1 MVKNIK
7 CNVKKSVAIIFMGI
21 ALLAICFYFGFCDF
35 RQYVDNLI
43 FNNDIAYYLIKAF
56 MIFGLVFLGFG
67 ILYIFK
73 AVLFYRDKM
82 IEFEDDHLV
91 DRSSYVCGGKI
102 PYADIENVYIKGMFL
117 CIKRR
122 DEEEFLK
129 RQHIIKKWFMVAN
142 KKMGYEYVTISD
154 NFLDTKLIEIEK
166 MIRDRLTI

>member
-1 MVKNIK
+1 MKNIK
-7 CNVKKSVAIIFMGI
+7 CNVKQSITIIFMGI
-21 ALLAICFYFGFCDF
+21 AILAICFFFGFCDF
-35 RQYVDNLI
+35 RQYVDSPI

-56 MIFGLVFLGFG
+56 MVFSLVFLCFG

-73 AVLFYRDKM
+73 AVLFYRDRM

-102 PYADIENVYIKGMFL
+102 PYAEIENVYIKGMFL

-129 RQHIIKKWFMVAN
+129 RQNIIKKWFMVAN

-154 NFLDTKLIEIEK
+154 NFLDTKLIEIEE

>member
-1 MVKNIK
+1 MH
-7 CNVKKSVAIIFMGI
+7 
-21 ALLAICFYFGFCDF
+21 
-35 RQYVDNLI
+35 
-43 FNNDIAYYLIKAF
+43 YLIKAF
-56 MIFGLVFLGFG
+56 MVFSLVFYGFG

-73 AVLFYRDKM
+73 AVLFYRDRM

-91 DRSSYVCGGKI
+91 DRTSYICGGKT
-102 PYADIENVYIKGMFL
+102 PYAEIENIYIKGMFL

-129 RQHIIKKWFMVAN
+129 RQNIIKKWFMVGN

-154 NFLDTKLIEIEK
+154 HFLDTKLIEIEK